1 MVQLNGVQTQVRR
14 HAPRHGAPAG
24 SLLEARLQRI
34 PWACRFGLRPALAA
48 DLCVAPPQAHEGGER
63 MKIADL
69 PQEIVARFREG
80 LVIPAHPLTLDEEGA
95 FDRRHQ
101 RALSR

>member
-1 MVQLNGVQTQVRR
+1 
-14 HAPRHGAPAG
+14 
-24 SLLEARLQRI
+24 
-34 PWACRFGLRPALAA
+34 
-48 DLCVAPPQAHEGGER
+48 